1 MKPALPV
8 LLLALTIGLPGRA
21 AAQDAAQGARDFAAR
36 CASCHG
42 IDAKGNGP
50 AAASLVKKPA
60 NLTTITKRYGGTYPA
75 GRVFE
80 TIEGLDMPNAHGTRE
95 MPVWGDVFLTEDIGN
110 STKLEDAVRATD
122 DASKRILALVRY
134 IETIQEKP

>member
-1 MKPALPV
+1 MKPALP
-8 LLLALTIGLPGRA
+8 LMLLALMTGVAAPA
-21 AAQDAAQGARDFAAR
+21 AAQDAAQGAKDFAVR
-36 CASCHG
+36 CAPCHG
-42 IDAKGNGP
+42 TDAKGDGP

-60 NLTTITKRYGGTYPA
+60 NLTTISKRYGGTYPA

-95 MPVWGDVFLTEDIGN
+95 MPVWGDVFLNEDLGS
-110 STKLEDAVRATD
+110 STSLEDAVKATD